1 MTEAVADP
9 AATSTGADTSADGTK
24 PGEGELAPSTTPDG
38 EPKPDGA
45 KPDAALDPKTAE
57 ADYEFKMPDGIE
69 LDKAST
75 EEFKAIAKELKLPK
89 DVAQRVVD
97 VAVKREQAARELR
110 DTTVKQWADDVKA
123 DKELGGDKL
132 PETLAIAKKAIDI
145 GPPELKTFLDASGLG
160 NHPLFVKWAHTIGK
174 ALSEDRFV
182 SGSKAPAEAGR
193 SLEDRLYGNT
203 K

>member
-1 MTEAVADP
+1 MTTEAVADP

-24 PGEGELAPSTTPDG
+24 PNGEGEVATDASAQPDG
-38 EPKPDGA
+38 STKA
-45 KPDAALDPKTAE
+45 PDATDTKPAD
-57 ADYEFKMPDGIE
+57 ADYEFKTPDGIE
-69 LDKAST
+69 LDKVST
-75 EEFKAIAKELKLPK
+75 DEFKAIAKELKLPK

-110 DTTVKQWADDVKA
+110 DTTVKGWADAVKA
-123 DKELGGDKL
+123 DKDLGGDKL

-145 GPPELKTFLDASGLG
+145 GPPELKTFLDESGLG

-193 SLEDRLYGNT
+193 SIEDRLYGNT